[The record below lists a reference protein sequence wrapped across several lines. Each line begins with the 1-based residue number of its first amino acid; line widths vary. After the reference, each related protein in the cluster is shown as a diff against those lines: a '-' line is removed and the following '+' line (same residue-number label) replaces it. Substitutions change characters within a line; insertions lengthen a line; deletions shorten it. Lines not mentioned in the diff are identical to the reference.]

1 MPLSP
6 SQLTA
11 VRADRIL
18 RNIRT
23 LWYIRF
29 PLLLLGSLILLA
41 PMGLYLAPKFCSTAL
56 VASSTQQVAT
66 LVFICMIAATTAM
79 IQTATILEIGSN
91 WLRDKRIKKSLIFKT
106 LSEIS
111 KPRGCE
117 PPAPFWRWEVIPTLI
132 LLVAGL
138 TLPITCALQSLE
150 NKADSAVSE
159 WLTSDE
165 PVASFPTTIYGFA
178 IGLLTYYVILH
189 AIAIIHSI
197 FEDSQEHA
205 KYFKHHPVSTI
216 SNLSLKGKFKAKDSI
231 RTAFWKNHHEVF
243 LWGIAILGV
252 YLGVFWNT
260 YTKTIDSEHAYS
272 PAFYLVLILVIW
284 ETAFSVIA
292 FYFDRYRIPAIIIF
306 VSGLFFIQLALPYQH
321 HFKTIPATEENTAS
335 FLKQSVAE
343 YARDGN
349 TKDCKETKESD
360 YKIIVVAPG
369 GGIHAAAWTGTVL
382 AGLHER
388 FGSKF
393 EDSLYLISA
402 VSGGSVGTM
411 FYLDHF
417 KPLVA
422 YNTDDSAS
430 SKNSSSQK
438 GEELLNDKYQKGFK
452 SIRRRSST
460 STLESLFWG
469 LTYPDT
475 VRFAFNRWITV
486 DRGDVQE
493 SLWKVRLDSELN
505 EVGPTLMEWHKDAA
519 QGLMPYVIF
528 NATETE
534 SGRRVLFS
542 THPELRSSKAEDNT
556 DSQSKPKNFLELSNG
571 KVDIPITTAVRLSA
585 TFPYISPASRPSP
598 HAKINLGH
606 IVDGGYADN
615 DGLLSAIEVID
626 ALNNDALNREK
637 GCEKF
642 ILIRIEHVPESDH
655 TSEVDDRTMQ
665 NSNGFKYA
673 SLGPIF
679 AANNVRDSSQ
689 KERGEF
695 ELKLLRNRLNNKND
709 NPALYEVTLR
719 FRENDNLVVPPL
731 NWKLLPNQRTAYDA
745 SWKELLDEADEKA
758 KPKDKRRKLAP
769 ISEGLYTLTNLLNDA
784 PSPPRGGELESPQ
797 KK

>member
-138 TLPITCALQSLE
+138 TLPITCTLQSLE

-243 LWGIAILGV
+243 LWGIAILGI

-306 VSGLFFIQLALPYQH
+306 VSGLFFVQLALPYQH

-335 FLKQSVAE
+335 FLKQSAADGTPE
-343 YARDGN
+343 RDPKQSEA
-349 TKDCKETKESD
+349 TKTPP